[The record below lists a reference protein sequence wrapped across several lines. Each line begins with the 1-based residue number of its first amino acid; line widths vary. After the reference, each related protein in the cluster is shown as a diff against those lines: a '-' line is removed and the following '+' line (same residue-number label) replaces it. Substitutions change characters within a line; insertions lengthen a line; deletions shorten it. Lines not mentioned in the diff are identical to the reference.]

1 MHAVLRIIPTRVQT
15 VHRNTRKPA
24 SLLDSQFLNL
34 SRDGVATKPQML
46 CSFDPATVQ
55 HVERRSNDRSLEVG
69 KEFDPYAALSCRQ
82 LRRHELLQKSRP
94 VAEAPSEEEPAVLA
108 GAFSDASLNSS
119 GRSSTRTSTAGA
131 ITRSHRQRFS
141 SCRTLPGKRNASSRA
156 SASGVRRF
164 ASTPSARA
172 SVRRKCSAR
181 GAMSSGRSRNGGR
194 RSRIT
199 FRR

>member
-1 MHAVLRIIPTRVQT
+1 MPAVLRIIPTRVQT

-24 SLLDSQFLNL
+24 SLLYSQFLNL
-34 SRDGVATKPQML
+34 SRDGVATKPQTL

-69 KEFDPYAALSCRQ
+69 KEFDPYAALSCRK
-82 LRRHELLQKSRP
+82 LRRHELLQKS
-94 VAEAPSEEEPAVLA
+94 
-108 GAFSDASLNSS
+108 
-119 GRSSTRTSTAGA
+119 STAGA

>member
-1 MHAVLRIIPTRVQT
+1 MPAVLRIIPTRVQT

-34 SRDGVATKPQML
+34 SRDGVATKPQTL

-69 KEFDPYAALSCRQ
+69 KEFDPYAALSCRK

-94 VAEAPSEEEPAVLA
+94 VARGSFRRRAGRPCRCILGRLPEFLGKVLDTDLD
-108 GAFSDASLNSS
+108 G
-119 GRSSTRTSTAGA
+119 GR
-131 ITRSHRQRFS
+131 HHE
-141 SCRTLPGKRNASSRA
+141 K
-156 SASGVRRF
+156 
-164 ASTPSARA
+164 PSAEILKLSDIA
-172 SVRRKCSAR
+172 GKAKCLQPRKCLRRQALR
-181 GAMSSGRSRNGGR
+181 LHAKRACLGAQEVFGQGRNVLRPFAQRR

>member
-1 MHAVLRIIPTRVQT
+1 MVLRPSPRRCAASILRPFSTLSAVRMTVLSKSGKSSIHMPLSPAASFADTSSSRRAVQS
-15 VHRNTRKPA
+15 P
-24 SLLDSQFLNL
+24 
-34 SRDGVATKPQML
+34 
-46 CSFDPATVQ
+46 
-55 HVERRSNDRSLEVG
+55 
-69 KEFDPYAALSCRQ
+69 
-82 LRRHELLQKSRP
+82 
-94 VAEAPSEEEPAVLA
+94 EAPSEEEPAVLA

>member
-1 MHAVLRIIPTRVQT
+1 MPPVLRIIPTRVQT

-34 SRDGVATKPQML
+34 SRDGVATKPQTL

-69 KEFDPYAALSCRQ
+69 KEFDPYAALSCRK

-94 VAEAPSEEEPAVLA
+94 VARGSFRRRA
-108 GAFSDASLNSS
+108 GRPCRCILGRLPDFL

>member
-1 MHAVLRIIPTRVQT
+1 MPAVLRIIPTRVQT

-34 SRDGVATKPQML
+34 SRDGVATKPQTL
-46 CSFDPATVQ
+46 CGFDPATVQ

-69 KEFDPYAALSCRQ
+69 KEFDPYAALSCRK

-94 VAEAPSEEEPAVLA
+94 VARGSFRRRAGLA